1 MKTLLLIITI
11 WLLIQRIRSTPRNI
25 CKSRYDTYV
34 NKIIKSEQQILSHY
48 TSHDIDVYKIL
59 KTILY
64 GSLYAI
70 MFAYYLYLANKFE
83 SVIFVYIL
91 SIIQCSSV
99 LITFFQELKTDI
111 CNIGKNTCEFNRW
124 WLLFNVILDY
134 VYYSAVI
141 YLLLQ

>member
-25 CKSRYDTYV
+25 SKSRYDTYI

-48 TSHDIDVYKIL
+48 TSHDIDVYKII

-64 GSLYAI
+64 VSLYTI

-83 SVIFVYIL
+83 SVMFVYIL

-99 LITFFQELKTDI
+99 LITLYQELKTDI
-111 CNIGKNTCEFNRW
+111 YNIDKNTYEFNRW